1 MGSVDCLPL
10 YQVPILAPSS
20 PLVGCPQG
28 CFSYCSVTSY
38 LGLPQWL
45 SGKESA
51 CNAGDTG
58 NPGSIPGFRKSPGEG
73 HGNPLQYSCLE
84 NPMDRGAWRATRSPW
99 GCKQLDTTEATWHT
113 YTSVKEISFFPLLF
127 CLAGGILGLQ

>member
-58 NPGSIPGFRKSPGEG
+58 DAGLIPELGRSPGERN
-73 HGNPLQYSCLE
+73 GNPPRYACLE
-84 NPMDRGAWRATRSPW
+84 NPMDRGAQRA
-99 GCKQLDTTEATWHT
+99 A
-113 YTSVKEISFFPLLF
+113 V
-127 CLAGGILGLQ
+127 LGVAKSRTQVSN